1 MPIKS
6 NDLKKGD
13 FVLMRDGASAV
24 VVDLGR
30 GNIRAAIVWGDHG
43 SIYVWDIESPR
54 IDLTKAQLKARAL
67 ARATGF

>member
-13 FVLMRDGASAV
+13 FVLMRDGASAQI
-24 VVDLGR
+24 DDNGR
-30 GNIRAAIVWGDHG
+30 GNIRAAIVWGERG
-43 SIYVWDIESPR
+43 SIYVWDVESPR

-67 ARATGF
+67 ARAAGF

>member
-13 FVLMRDGASAV
+13 FVLMRDGASAQIN
-24 VVDLGR
+24 DNGR

-43 SIYVWDIESPR
+43 SIYVWDVESPR

-67 ARATGF
+67 VKAAGF